1 LANTFRK
8 VGAVSLP
15 IFHSKEFPMTT
26 DRERLVA
33 LLNALD
39 ASPRCLERPNCR
51 GWIGD
56 WQITGKHGQAM
67 TDGDAYLLYA
77 QATPRRWDQHQAVA
91 GIL

>member
-1 LANTFRK
+1 
-8 VGAVSLP
+8 
-15 IFHSKEFPMTT
+15 MTT

-56 WQITGKHGQAM
+56 WQITGKHGHAM
-67 TDGDAYLLYA
+67 TDGTVYLLYA
-77 QATPRRWDQHQAVA
+77 QVAPRRCTSIKQSLAFCKLSSGWRRRGHSLPRSASH
-91 GIL
+91 